1 MPRVISCR
9 RHINYNCLLRS
20 LRSRSSIL
28 FLRITVMFQ
37 PHASTFTATSKTERT
52 RALWDRATF
61 LESNQIWFSFF
72 FSNKLE
78 LELVWAESFVPFL
91 QSNWKMF
98 SPLRILFSIYVPPL
112 SPMIFRR
119 VRHNLV
125 VPSAWNCS
133 VLREK
138 ETNSFSRCSKE
149 HNFLLLRFRNER
161 NTR

>member
-1 MPRVISCR
+1 MPGVISCR
-9 RHINYNCLLRS
+9 GHINYNCLLRS

-28 FLRITVMFQ
+28 FLRVTVVFQ

-52 RALWDRATF
+52 RALWIRVIFLKSDRT
-61 LESNQIWFSFF
+61 WFSFF

-78 LELVWAESFVPFL
+78 LELVWTETFVLFL
-91 QSNWKMF
+91 RSNWKMF
-98 SPLRILFSIYVPPL
+98 SSLRILFSIYVPPL
-112 SPMIFRR
+112 SPMTFRR

-125 VPSAWNCS
+125 VPSVWNCS

-149 HNFLLLRFRNER
+149 HKFLLLRFRNER